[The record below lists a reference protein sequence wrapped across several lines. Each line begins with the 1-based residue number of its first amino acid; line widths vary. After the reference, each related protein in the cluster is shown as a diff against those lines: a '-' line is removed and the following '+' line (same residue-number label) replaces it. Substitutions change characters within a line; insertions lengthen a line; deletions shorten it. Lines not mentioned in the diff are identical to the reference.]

1 MSRSELANLAV
12 ETITTA
18 RPDQAVR
25 RLGLVA
31 KTLYGVGDIANSIK
45 MVIFGLF
52 LFFFYTSVMGL
63 PGTLAGIGAA
73 IGLVWDAVIDPF
85 IGRFSDQFRS
95 QFGRRHLF
103 MFIGAASLGV
113 TFWALFSPPQNLS
126 IPALFAWFLIAS
138 LLARLASSVFVIPY
152 YALGAELSDDYNE
165 RTSITSIRAVC
176 GLVGAV
182 AAASLSFVLF
192 FPNTLAGEDPKLNY
206 AGYPL
211 MGLGLG
217 LVMSVGALIATVST
231 LSWRSSP
238 RESGT
243 TTSVTHGSALFDGF
257 RVALRNQS
265 FRALFLSFSLIYLG
279 IVINSALAI
288 HFYTYYVEV
297 IDSAALSLTLAA
309 FYGGAIVG
317 ALAWSRIARG
327 RDKRS
332 IYLVATIV
340 TAALMVSA
348 YFLIGPGRIFGTGDA
363 RPLMIG
369 QLCAGLVASAFWVL
383 PASMIADVADED
395 QLATGQRRE
404 GTFFGIYSFGQQ
416 LAAGLSV
423 VVAGIGLDWF
433 ARFDPD
439 LTSQPSTTVER
450 IGLLFSVVPM
460 LFLLAGAYLILRY
473 TLTRDRV
480 FTIQQEIRRS
490 HDIANDRAD
499 P

>member
-1 MSRSELANLAV
+1 VAV
-12 ETITTA
+12 SETISSV
-18 RPDQAVR
+18 RPKQAAQGI
-25 RLGLVA
+25 GLLT
-31 KTLYGVGDIANSIK
+31 KILYGVGDIANSIK
-45 MVIFGLF
+45 MVVFGLF
-52 LFFFYTSVMGL
+52 LFFFATSVMGV

-113 TFWALFSPPQNLS
+113 TFWALFSPPQHLS
-126 IPALFAWFLIAS
+126 LAAVCAWLLIAS

-165 RTSITSIRAVC
+165 RTSITGIRAVC

-192 FPNTLAGEDPKLNY
+192 FPNTVVGEDPKLNY
-206 AGYPL
+206 DGYPL
-211 MGLGLG
+211 MGLALG
-217 LVMSVGALIATVST
+217 LVMSIGALIATVST

-238 RESGT
+238 RPSPTVARG
-243 TTSVTHGSALFDGF
+243 VTHGSALFGGF

-297 IDSAALSLTLAA
+297 IDSAALSVTLAA

-317 ALAWSRIARG
+317 ALTWSRIARG

-332 IYLVATIV
+332 IYLVATIA

-348 YFLIGPGRIFGTGDA
+348 YLLIGPGRIFGTGDA

-369 QLCAGLVASAFWVL
+369 QFCAGLVAGAFWVL

-395 QLATGQRRE
+395 QIATGQRRE

-439 LTSQPSTTVER
+439 LTSQPSMTVER
-450 IGLLFSVVPM
+450 IGLLFSVLPM

-473 TLTRDRV
+473 SLTRDRV
-480 FTIQQEIRRS
+480 FAIQQEVGRS
-490 HDIANDRAD
+490 QGVPNDRVEA
-499 P
+499 